1 MKYFNDLEVDLN
13 NNAYFSPEISERT
26 KENPNLFLTSPC
38 SPCNGSLD
46 EYARDLVGRMFA
58 ALKD

>member
-1 MKYFNDLEVDLN
+1 VKYFNDLEVDLN

-26 KENPNLFLTSPC
+26 KENPNLHLTSRC
-38 SPCNGSLD
+38 SPRSDSLD
-46 EYARDLVGRMFA
+46 EYAKDLAGKMFV